1 MSSPLEK
8 LRAITRNANVP
19 GYEINER
26 NEGSPRQIEP
36 PTPPDRLLSL
46 NSFNSYPETFAKPVE
61 ETPEQRSAP
70 SQPDVEPTDDLEERA
85 ALIEYGA
92 GVPRR
97 WAEGFAALSSMSPP
111 TGFSPERWC
120 RIIDAAGVFL
130 DRWAVRAAELGW
142 CDVEI
147 FGCDADA
154 PAARLDQMGLVVL
167 LERMHVVAIDETG
180 ADLLSNIGDVRQRYR
195 RRPISPHAVRL
206 WDLASGGTASDL

>member
-1 MSSPLEK
+1 MSAAALLEACRAAGLSIEADGEHLIVEAVGDLPSDLLAE
-8 LRAITRNANVP
+8 LRAHKP
-19 GYEINER
+19 EI
-26 NEGSPRQIEP
+26 IAAL
-36 PTPPDRLLSL
+36 TAAPD
-46 NSFNSYPETFAKPVE
+46 
-61 ETPEQRSAP
+61 
-70 SQPDVEPTDDLEERA
+70 DIEERA
-85 ALIEYGA
+85 AIVEFGA

-97 WAEGFAALSSMSPP
+97 WAEGFAALSSMPPP
-111 TGFSPERWC
+111 TGFSPERWH
-120 RIIDAAGVFL
+120 RIVDAAGVFL